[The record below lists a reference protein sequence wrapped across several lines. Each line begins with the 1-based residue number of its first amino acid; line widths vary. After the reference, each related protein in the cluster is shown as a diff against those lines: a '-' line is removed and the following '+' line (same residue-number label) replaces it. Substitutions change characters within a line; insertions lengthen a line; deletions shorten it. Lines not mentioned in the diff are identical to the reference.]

1 VLPPPGAVPKK
12 WGEQLAQLLLLKL
25 ISRLGNTCVS
35 HLFTFTTT
43 QFNESMTVNGHNFSE
58 QSAFAAEPLDVCSPD
73 LSLSASDRPEGAMS
87 DPVHHNAD
95 DLTQLL
101 EMLPE
106 PIRQTVKAH
115 PERDRLIEIV
125 LDLGRTPEARF
136 PGNKAI
142 DLSDTPVTRA
152 DLDYCVA
159 RVGMFSG
166 DNRAGIERTLHRIS
180 AIRNRQ
186 GEVVGLTC
194 RVGRAIFG
202 TITMIRELV
211 ETGQSILLLGRPGVG
226 KTTALREIARVL
238 ADELHKRVV
247 IIDTSNEIA
256 GDGDIPH
263 PAIGRARRMQVARP
277 ELQHQVMIEAVENHM
292 PEVIVI
298 DEIGTELE
306 ALAAR
311 TIAERGVQLVG
322 TAHGNRIDNLIK
334 NPTLSDLVGGI
345 QSVTLGDEEA
355 KRRGSQKSVL
365 ERKAPPTFDIAVE
378 MLERERWIVHES
390 VADTVD
396 LLLRG
401 RVPNPQVRSL
411 NEMGE
416 VVITHEFPDAP
427 IPPTPPSPSLVAN
440 SLANGTKG
448 MANSGSTFVGNFTG
462 NFSGR
467 GGWRTSGQMVPMPTY
482 RRNDLG
488 AGSNHSSGNIK
499 GAASASD
506 APTMKG
512 DANPEREAIP
522 SIEQMQFDQ
531 MLNTSLNS
539 GLEENVAFG
548 RDRRDLRSD
557 YRSDYRS
564 DLALMGPDG
573 EELPLH
579 VYPYA
584 VSRNQLDQ
592 IIHTMQLPIV
602 LTKDMDDADAV
613 LALRSHIKNHSKLR
627 HLAKTRQV
635 PIYAIKSN
643 SIPQIVRG
651 LQRMLNLDEPSIEES
666 AELNLSLFARSHG
679 EDEIEA
685 LEEARLAVE
694 QIVIPKGQPVE
705 LLPRSGKVRKMQHE
719 LVEHYRLRSS
729 SFGEE
734 PNRRLRIYPA

>member
-1 VLPPPGAVPKK
+1 MTFSASNFS
-12 WGEQLAQLLLLKL
+12 Q
-25 ISRLGNTCVS
+25 SS
-35 HLFTFTTT
+35 HSFSERKIERTAERMNG
-43 QFNESMTVNGHNFSE
+43 QVNESVNA
-58 QSAFAAEPLDVCSPD
+58 QPD
-73 LSLSASDRPEGAMS
+73 EFDRGSQASTWQ
-87 DPVHHNAD
+87 NAD

-101 EMLPE
+101 DMLPE
-106 PIRQTVKAH
+106 PLRHRLIHH
-115 PERDRLIEIV
+115 PQRDRLVEIV
-125 LDLGRTPEARF
+125 LDLGRYPEARF
-136 PGNKAI
+136 PGASEY
-142 DLSDTPVTRA
+142 LSDQPVAKA
-152 DLDYCVA
+152 DLEYCVA

-180 AIRNRQ
+180 ALRNRA
-186 GEVVGLTC
+186 GEVIGLTC

-202 TITMIRELV
+202 TIGMIRDLV

-238 ADELHKRVV
+238 ADELNKRVV

-256 GDGDIPH
+256 GDGDVPH
-263 PAIGRARRMQVARP
+263 PAIGKARRMQVARP

-355 KRRGSQKSVL
+355 RRRGSQKSVL

-378 MLERERWIVHES
+378 MLEREKWIVHEN

-396 LLLRG
+396 ILLRG

-411 NEMGE
+411 NTAGE
-416 VVITHEFPDAP
+416 VVITHEFSDTTAA
-427 IPPTPPSPSLVAN
+427 SVPSLLPGSFTQSSAP
-440 SLANGTKG
+440 
-448 MANSGSTFVGNFTG
+448 NSGRS
-462 NFSGR
+462 S
-467 GGWRTSGQMVPMPTY
+467 GWRTTGQMVPLPTY

-488 AGSNHSSGNIK
+488 GQISSSHSESIVPLQPL
-499 GAASASD
+499 SD
-506 APTMKG
+506 RTI
-512 DANPEREAIP
+512 DQTTDRSIDRLSERLSER
-522 SIEQMQFDQ
+522 QQFDQ
-531 MLNTSLNS
+531 MLNYSLNATPAS
-539 GLEENVAFG
+539 AFE
-548 RDRRDLRSD
+548 SD
-557 YRSDYRS
+557 VMAGSN
-564 DLALMGPDG
+564 G
-573 EELPLH
+573 EDLPLH

-592 IIHTMQLPIV
+592 IIHTMKLPVV

-627 HLAKTRQV
+627 HLAKTRQIPV
-635 PIYAIKSN
+635 FAIKSN
-643 SIPQIVRG
+643 SIPQMIRG
-651 LQRMLNLDEPSIEES
+651 LQRMLNMDAPPTEDSDL
-666 AELNLSLFARSHG
+666 ALSLFAPNGG

-694 QIVIPKGQPVE
+694 QIVIPRGQPVE
-705 LLPRSGKVRKMQHE
+705 LLPRSAKVRKMQHE
-719 LVEHYRLRSS
+719 LVEHYRLRST